1 MSKPKLTKEEVSLY
15 NELLVLNWSNA
26 YIKRHDVLYGLP
38 SFISN
43 NYTSKDF
50 KHTVTTLESLE
61 AKGFLL
67 TGPEDVGEGRMV
79 TTFTPITKSGAYGYP
94 ADDFKDYSEWMQNAV
109 EVPSAV

>member
-1 MSKPKLTKEEVSLY
+1 MSKPKLTKEEAQLY

-26 YIKRHDVLYGLP
+26 YIELPDILY
-38 SFISN
+38 
-43 NYTSKDF
+43 
-50 KHTVTTLESLE
+50 HTRGRQIGIKETLEALE

-94 ADDFKDYSEWMQNAV
+94 ADDFKDYSEWMKNEV
-109 EVPSAV
+109 EVPDAI

>member
-1 MSKPKLTKEEVSLY
+1 MKKPKLTKEEASLY
-15 NELLVLNWSNA
+15 NELLALNWSNA
-26 YIKRHDVLYGLP
+26 YIEWGDILLFTRNRVEIIKE
-38 SFISN
+38 
-43 NYTSKDF
+43 
-50 KHTVTTLESLE
+50 TLESLE

-109 EVPSAV
+109 EVSSAV